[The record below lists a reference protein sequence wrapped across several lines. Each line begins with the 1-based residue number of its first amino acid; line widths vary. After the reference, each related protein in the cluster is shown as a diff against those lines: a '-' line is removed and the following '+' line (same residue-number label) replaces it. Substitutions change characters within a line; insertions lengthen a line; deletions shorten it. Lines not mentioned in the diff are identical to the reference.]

1 MMSGRKPTLNQR
13 KQLASC
19 IENLAL
25 ALFGRGEYPFFD
37 SGSIPYPHLAEF
49 VESDEV
55 FEATFHYAEAL
66 MSIWKA
72 KNPDKELKINGSVRK
87 VTFSELPKEP
97 DPLAR
102 ATAPEPSPA
111 LLAPINTMV
120 QQNLSKVAAGTSPSP
135 DVSSIVDPA
144 QPSVPMPA
152 APIASPVVSASDA
165 TPSGSS
171 TLSAT
176 TRPGQVPSA
185 GAVPGKPLPQKVTFH
200 VPNAKA
206 GQLYA
211 GKLDGTDSS
220 GSSVR
225 VRDVRFSVDLG
236 IVFNESSGE
245 LRGTPVA
252 DGDHTLSLQWSSDG
266 LSWQSGECLL
276 IVNPD
281 PRSLWKNTDPPADDP
296 YWKANT
302 DGTLIAGPNYKIAA
316 ASRRGRS
323 HEHVGSF
330 RDDDFFVQHDAV
342 SGWSVLIV
350 ADGAGSAKSSRWG
363 SKLAVEAAGG
373 HIASNLSGEFGARMT
388 KELARW
394 SSDMAAA
401 SKAMNT
407 PFYLLFQEASKLAV
421 QAIESEAT
429 SKGVPPKEYSTTLL
443 AAAVRR
449 DGNETF
455 LAAFWM
461 GDGAI
466 AAYGPKGK
474 VRLMGAPDS
483 GEFAGQT
490 RFLDRSALNDQG
502 FGKRVVLGRYTG
514 LDAVILMTDGI
525 SDPRFETDNGLI
537 DSAKWDG
544 LWDEITPSLSS
555 SEPDKALTNWLEFFS
570 PGHHDDRTIAI
581 LW

>member
-1 MMSGRKPTLNQR
+1 MSERKPNLDERR
-13 KQLASC
+13 KYRAA
-19 IENLAL
+19 IENLVL
-25 ALFGRGEYPFFD
+25 GLFGREEYPFF
-37 SGSIPYPHLAEF
+37 SGGIAYPLLDEF
-49 VESDEV
+49 VTSDEV
-55 FEATFHYAEAL
+55 FDATFVYVGTL
-66 MSIWKA
+66 VKIWKT
-72 KNPDKELKINGSVRK
+72 KNPNKALDINRSTRK

-97 DPLAR
+97 ALLESS
-102 ATAPEPSPA
+102 TASEPSPA
-111 LLAPINTMV
+111 LLATINTMI
-120 QQNLSKVAAGTSPSP
+120 QQNLAKVAVGTPPSP
-135 DVSSIVDPA
+135 DVSSNVDPA
-144 QPSVPMPA
+144 QPSVPLPV
-152 APIASPVVSASDA
+152 APIASPVVSASA
-165 TPSGSS
+165 TTPSGSS

-176 TRPGQVPSA
+176 TRPGQIPPA
-185 GAVPGKPLPQKVTFH
+185 GATAGKPLPQKATFH

-206 GQLYA
+206 GQLYV
-211 GKLDGTDSS
+211 GKLDGTGSS
-220 GSSVR
+220 GAPVH
-225 VRDVRFSVDLG
+225 VRDVRFPVELVGVAFD
-236 IVFNESSGE
+236 ESSGE

-281 PRSLWKNTDPPADDP
+281 PRSLWKNTDPPADGP

-302 DGTLIAGPNYKIAA
+302 DGALIVAPNYKIAA

-323 HEHVGSF
+323 HEHIGSF
-330 RDDDFFVQHDAV
+330 RDDDFFVKHDAV

-363 SKLAVEAAGG
+363 SKLAVAAAGG
-373 HIASNLSGEFGARMT
+373 HIAANLSGEFGARMT

-394 SSDMAAA
+394 SSDMGAA

-429 SKGVPPKEYSTTLL
+429 TKGVPPKEYSTTLL

-455 LAAFWM
+455 LATFWM

-466 AAYGPKGK
+466 AAYGPRGK

-483 GEFAGQT
+483 GEYAGQT

-502 FGKRVVLGRYTG
+502 FGKRIVLGRYTG

-525 SDPRFETDNGLI
+525 SDPRFETDNGLV

-544 LWDEITPSLSS
+544 LWDEIAPSLSS
-555 SEPDKALTNWLEFFS
+555 SEPDTALTNWLEFFS
-570 PGHHDDRTIAI
+570 PGHHDDRTIAV

>member
-1 MMSGRKPTLNQR
+1 VELLGV
-13 KQLASC
+13 A
-19 IENLAL
+19 
-25 ALFGRGEYPFFD
+25 FD
-37 SGSIPYPHLAEF
+37 
-49 VESDEV
+49 
-55 FEATFHYAEAL
+55 
-66 MSIWKA
+66 
-72 KNPDKELKINGSVRK
+72 
-87 VTFSELPKEP
+87 
-97 DPLAR
+97 
-102 ATAPEPSPA
+102 
-111 LLAPINTMV
+111 
-120 QQNLSKVAAGTSPSP
+120 
-135 DVSSIVDPA
+135 
-144 QPSVPMPA
+144 
-152 APIASPVVSASDA
+152 
-165 TPSGSS
+165 
-171 TLSAT
+171 
-176 TRPGQVPSA
+176 
-185 GAVPGKPLPQKVTFH
+185 
-200 VPNAKA
+200 
-206 GQLYA
+206 
-211 GKLDGTDSS
+211 
-220 GSSVR
+220 
-225 VRDVRFSVDLG
+225 
-236 IVFNESSGE
+236 ESSGE

-252 DGDHTLSLQWSSDG
+252 DGDHTLTLQWSSDG
-266 LSWQSGECLL
+266 LAWQSGECHL

-296 YWKANT
+296 YWKPNT
-302 DGTLIAGPNYKIAA
+302 DGTLIAAPNYKIAA

-330 RDDDFFVQHDAV
+330 RDDDYFVQHDAV

-363 SKLAVEAAGG
+363 SKLAVAAAGG

-394 SSDMAAA
+394 SSDMGAA

-449 DGNETF
+449 DGSETF
-455 LAAFWM
+455 LATFWM

-466 AAYGPKGK
+466 AAYGPRGK

-525 SDPRFETDNGLI
+525 SDPRFETDNGLA
-537 DSAKWDG
+537 DSAKWDE
-544 LWDEITPSLSS
+544 LWDEITPHLNS
-555 SEPDKALTNWLEFFS
+555 SEPDMALTKWLEFFS
-570 PGHHDDRTIAI
+570 PGHHDDRTIAV